1 MDIIE
6 GRVIKLTITTGASI
20 TAMSITVTAQPTPN
34 PNAMKFSVNRQLT
47 EGSSRT
53 YGSAAEAAGDALAAA
68 LFAVPGVKTVFI
80 LNDFV
85 TVTKQPEAAWGDLA
99 PAAEAALRTALAG

>member
-1 MDIIE
+1 ME
-6 GRVIKLTITTGASI
+6 VIDGSILKLTIITGASI
-20 TAMSITVTAQPTPN
+20 YAMSITVTAQPTPN

-53 YGSAAEAAGDALAAA
+53 YGSPAEAAGDALAAA

-85 TVTKQPEAAWGDLA
+85 TVTKLPDAVWGDLA